1 MPERTPNVQRQLGGI
16 YLIGQKITA
25 GNVISTYTAY
35 NRNTNDV
42 VGLYVLELPPTIPL
56 QVAQHLLQ
64 PLERRR
70 AALSP
75 HILRIYDWGIDGP
88 RAYIATDPPR
98 GLTLQQVMNSE
109 NIDLKRALDMSKQ
122 LATGVKSFHE
132 KGMAGLDLRP
142 QLITIDTIGVLDRV
156 QIDDIG
162 LRAFLN
168 VLGYVNTAGNQL
180 SEDISYLDPRY
191 IAPEYIQG
199 GTIGS
204 DSDVYQLGLLLFT
217 LVTGR
222 LPFVGRTPAETG
234 IMQTNSPLPQ
244 INQFHH
250 QAPPILQQIVERAMA
265 KDRSRR
271 FPNAGAFLTALEHVQ
286 LPFSAAERMAQSG
299 KQPAAALTNEMQKI
313 DDDAFKDVP
322 LAVKLQPDLNKGAIK
337 GDATVYAYLSF
348 QQDKKEVQRL
358 EITRKNVVV
367 GRSDPK
373 RGYSPDIDLS
383 VLDPKMTV
391 SRQHA
396 RIRFEETF
404 FYIEDLKSRNKTRLG
419 ELPLEPLKP
428 ELIQHGDIVHF
439 GRVRMRFGVPG
450 MGKLPESKEGSISS
464 Q

>member
-1 MPERTPNVQRQLGGI
+1 MLERTPNVQRQIGGI

-42 VGLYVLELPPTIPL
+42 VGLYVLELPPAIPL
-56 QVAQHLLQ
+56 QAAQQLLQ

-75 HILRIYDWGIDGP
+75 HILRIHDWGIDGP

-122 LATGVKSFHE
+122 LATGLKSFHE

-142 QLITIDTIGVLDRV
+142 QLITVDTVGILDRV

-162 LRAFLN
+162 LRAFLTT
-168 VLGYVNTAGNQL
+168 LGYVNTTGNQL

-199 GTIGS
+199 GAIGS

-217 LVTGR
+217 LITGR
-222 LPFVGRTPAETG
+222 LPFVGRNPAETG
-234 IMQTNSPLPQ
+234 VMQTHSPVPQ
-244 INQFHH
+244 IGQFNH
-250 QAPPILQQIVERAMA
+250 QAPPLLQQIVEGAMA
-265 KDRSRR
+265 KKRNRR
-271 FPNAGAFLTALEHVQ
+271 FPNAGAFLAALESVQ
-286 LPFSAAERMAQSG
+286 LPLSATERMAQSG

-313 DDDAFKDVP
+313 DGDALKDIP
-322 LAVKLQPDLNKGAIK
+322 LDVKPQANLDKGAV
-337 GDATVYAYLSF
+337 TVYAYLSF

-358 EITRKNVVV
+358 EITRKSVVV

-383 VLDPKMTV
+383 MLDPNKTV

-404 FYIEDLKSRNKTRLG
+404 FSIEDLKSHNKTRLG

-439 GRVRMRFGVPG
+439 GRVRMRFGVQG
-450 MGKLPESKEGSISS
+450 MGKLPEIKKGL
-464 Q
+464 